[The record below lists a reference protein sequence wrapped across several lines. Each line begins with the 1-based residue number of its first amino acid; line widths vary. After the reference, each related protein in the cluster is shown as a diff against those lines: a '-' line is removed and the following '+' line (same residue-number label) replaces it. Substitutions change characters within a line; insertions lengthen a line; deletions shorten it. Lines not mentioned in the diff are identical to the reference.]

1 MAQVKTY
8 SALVNEI
15 NKRVENAIKIVA
27 EKMVEQLR
35 FYLIEDFYNLY
46 DPVYY
51 KRTNQLR
58 DDAPSYEM
66 LSKNMAKIFIDG
78 SKLKYRDATGY
89 EVASMASLGFHGNI
103 NIFRPGFYWT
113 DFVNW
118 ADKNVPNLLKEELK
132 KQCLNTR

>member
-1 MAQVKTY
+1 MAQFRTY

-15 NKRVENAIKIVA
+15 NKRVEKAIKIVA

-46 DPVYY
+46 EPVYY

-132 KQCLNTR
+132 KQGLNAR

>member
-1 MAQVKTY
+1 M
-8 SALVNEI
+8 
-15 NKRVENAIKIVA
+15 
-27 EKMVEQLR
+27 
-35 FYLIEDFYNLY
+35 
-46 DPVYY
+46 YY

-132 KQCLNTR
+132 KQGLNAIQ

>member
-132 KQCLNTR
+132 KQCLNAR

>member
-8 SALVNEI
+8 SALVSEI
-15 NKRVENAIKIVA
+15 NNRVEKAINNVA

-35 FYLIEDFYNLY
+35 FYLIEDFYEMY
-46 DPVYY
+46 DPTQYS
-51 KRTNQLR
+51 RSFQLR

-66 LSKNMAKIFIDG
+66 LSKNMAKIFMDG
-78 SKLKYRDATGY
+78 SKLKYKDASGY

-113 DFVNW
+113 DFVKW
-118 ADKNVPNLLKEELK
+118 ADENVPNLLKEELRK
-132 KQCLNTR
+132 NGINVR

>member
-1 MAQVKTY
+1 MAQVRTY

-15 NKRVENAIKIVA
+15 NKRVEKAIKIVA
-27 EKMVEQLR
+27 EKMVQQLR

-46 DPVYY
+46 DPVQYE
-51 KRTNQLR
+51 RSNQLR

-132 KQCLNTR
+132 KQCLNAR

>member
-8 SALVNEI
+8 TALVNELNI
-15 NKRVENAIKIVA
+15 RVGKAIENVA
-27 EKMVEQLR
+27 KKMVEQLR
-35 FYLIEDFYNLY
+35 YYLIEDFYNLY

-78 SKLKYRDATGY
+78 NKLKYRDSTGY

-118 ADKNVPNLLKEELK
+118 ADKNVPNLLKEELL
-132 KQCLNTR
+132 KQGINTK